1 MEAMPP
7 LDYPALARAA
17 DIDLLGRELRGE
29 MAELRG
35 DMVRLHGESQVSQAS
50 MRCTIILTIVGWP
63 RESARER
70 FTSDCHLITREVDDR
85 EVLLSSPPSTNQK
98 IGNWRLSNMP
108 SRWWLL
114 VGNTD
119 GGYWWWSGDTVLD
132 IDMWRVA
139 HPTEHP
145 LNTCT

>member
-63 RESARER
+63 PHR
-70 FTSDCHLITREVDDR
+70 T
-85 EVLLSSPPSTNQK
+85 
-98 IGNWRLSNMP
+98 G
-108 SRWWLL
+108 
-114 VGNTD
+114 
-119 GGYWWWSGDTVLD
+119 
-132 IDMWRVA
+132 
-139 HPTEHP
+139 
-145 LNTCT
+145 